1 MTSSAAHVH
10 HALHAIA
17 GSNGSR
23 GHAVLAGA
31 GFGDDPRL
39 AHALGQQGLADA
51 VVDLVRAGMVEV
63 FALQVDL
70 RTAEQVGPALGMV
83 DRRRPADKVLQFVLV
98 LRAEGRIG
106 LGGGIGRLQFVERAE
121 QGFGNE
127 DTAVGAEMALGI
139 RKSVRRSGHGN
150 LSANSGR
157 MNERTPARIR
167 DDSPD
172 GAANKSG

>member
-1 MTSSAAHVH
+1 
-10 HALHAIA
+10 
-17 GSNGSR
+17 
-23 GHAVLAGA
+23 VLAGA
-31 GFGDDPRL
+31 GSAMTRL
-39 AHALGQQGLADA
+39 AHALGEHGLADA
-51 VVDLVRAGMVEV
+51 VVLVGAGMVEV

-70 RTAEQVGPALGMV
+70 RAAEQVGPALGVV

-150 LSANSGR
+150 LLCKFGKD
-157 MNERTPARIR
+157 ERTDTARIR